1 MTAEA
6 LTRQQFLEEYRYIR
20 HAEGRGS
27 DRSEYYCALP
37 FSSRTDPLFAMWSMR
52 AKTYR
57 YFEKRILELI
67 EVQEKRP
74 LDILDL
80 GAGNCWLSHR
90 LSSRGHRPVAI
101 DIFSDERDGLRAA
114 RHYPNAFPT
123 IEGDFDQLPL
133 PSQSFDMAIFNASVH
148 YSTDYI
154 RTLSEIRR
162 CLRPSGAV
170 VILDSPLYRCHEYGV
185 RMVKE
190 KHAEFLRR
198 YGFPSNALASMEFLD
213 MPMLRMLEQQLRI
226 TWTTYK
232 PWYGWR
238 WHVRPFTAFL
248 RRRRP
253 PSRFWI
259 LTGRFHGQ

>member
-6 LTRQQFLEEYRYIR
+6 LARQQFLEEYRHIR

-27 DRSEYYCALP
+27 NRSEYYRALP
-37 FSSRTDPLFAMWSMR
+37 FSGRTDPLFAMWSMR
-52 AKTYR
+52 ARTYR
-57 YFEKRILELI
+57 YFEKRILEPI
-67 EVQEKRP
+67 EATEKRP

-80 GAGNCWLSHR
+80 GAGNCWLSYR
-90 LSSRGHRPVAI
+90 LSSRRHRPVAI

-114 RHYPNAFPT
+114 HHYSSAFPT
-123 IEGDFDQLPL
+123 IECDFDQLPL
-133 PSQSFDMAIFNASVH
+133 PSRSFDMAIFNASVH
-148 YSTDYI
+148 YSADYI

-162 CLRPSGAV
+162 CLRPSGSV
-170 VILDSPLYRCHEYGV
+170 VILDSPLYRRHEYGV

-198 YGFPSNALASMEFLD
+198 YGFPSTALPSLEFLD
-213 MPMLRMLEQQLRI
+213 MATLRTLEQSLRM

-238 WHVRPFTAFL
+238 WHLRPLTAL
-248 RRRRP
+248 LHRRRP

-259 LTGRFHGQ
+259 LTGRFHDR